1 MHVEHATPRLVTCLL
16 DSLSLFVFFVLLL
29 HDDPRGVV
37 TKIYKLMLLY
47 VIYISFFFCL
57 RRLIHYYHHYRRL
70 LTGSLDVVADN
81 NNMQMGLLSTLRLD
95 HIHMHPL
102 LSSPVLWVFLLCILI
117 LM

>member
-16 DSLSLFVFFVLLL
+16 DSLSLFVFFVLLS

-47 VIYISFFFCL
+47 VIYISFFCL
-57 RRLIHYYHHYRRL
+57 RRLIHYYYHHRL

>member
-47 VIYISFFFCL
+47 VIYISFFCL
-57 RRLIHYYHHYRRL
+57 RRLIHYYYHHRL